1 MVLPHFREFLFLTEK
16 VVVIGADSRLMICF
30 LWEDG
35 ELDDNK
41 LLMTFRYNT
50 NRSKKEAANRALYL
64 ALS

>member
-1 MVLPHFREFLFLTEK
+1 MVLPHFREFPFLTEK
-16 VVVIGADSRLMICF
+16 VVVIGADSWLMICF

-50 NRSKKEAANRALYL
+50 NRSKKEAANSALYL